1 MFLELLLVLKEFNFC
16 FQLFHFF
23 PRKIKTNRPFQE
35 FFSIFAFVCISFG
48 NSTASRLIYIKYF
61 KHCQEK
67 IFYRPICFYCISSA
81 VRLNKYS
88 KLNFAFYFSFKAQP
102 SKHSSWWGRL
112 EEDFYLRL
120 QKTSWRRLQ
129 YLLIKTNIFV
139 LAKHLQDVFKTS
151 SRRFEGIFKISLRHL
166 QDILQRCLQD
176 ASRRT
181 IRLNCL
187 PRSHFWEIFRSM

>member
-1 MFLELLLVLKEFNFC
+1 MHLYAYLLEIQ
-16 FQLFHFF
+16 QLQGWFISNISSIV
-23 PRKIKTNRPFQE
+23 RK
-35 FFSIFAFVCISFG
+35 
-48 NSTASRLIYIKYF
+48 KYF
-61 KHCQEK
+61 IVQ
-67 IFYRPICFYCISSA
+67 FVFTISSA

-129 YLLIKTNIFV
+129 YVLIKTNIFV

-176 ASRRT
+176 SSRRT